1 MEFKPKVSGDANY
14 VKIRLPN
21 WATNSRGAMSIF
33 VKMLNHGFLNV

>member
-1 MEFKPKVSGDANY
+1 MAFKPKVAGDANY

-21 WATNSRGAMSIF
+21 WATNSRRSMSIF